1 MGENGELC
9 LAKTIEKNLLKMND
23 EKIDREKKEEEKE
36 GAFSSSRPLLSLK
49 PMVHTH

>member
-1 MGENGELC
+1 
-9 LAKTIEKNLLKMND
+9 MNYKR
-23 EKIDREKKEEEKE
+23 KINRKKREEEKK

>member
-1 MGENGELC
+1 
-9 LAKTIEKNLLKMND
+9 MNYKR
-23 EKIDREKKEEEKE
+23 KINKKREEEKE